1 MTFWSDQE
9 NFERLKVQ
17 DQKYSEP
24 KVEPTNGNFVSPKV
38 CQKYRNWLP
47 KS

>member
-24 KVEPTNGNFVSPKV
+24 KVEPTKWQL
-38 CQKYRNWLP
+38 C